1 MVSKSKGRIV
11 INGERCKGC
20 GLCIWA
26 CPKDHIRLTEQ
37 EDHRGIHIACFNEA
51 HACTGCAF
59 CAIIC
64 PDVAIEVYRGRRKRF
79 EVRGG
84 RQNVKVQS

>member
-1 MVSKSKGRIV
+1 VSKSKGKIA

-26 CPKDHIRLTEQ
+26 CPKGHIMLTEQ
-37 EDHRGIHIACFNEA
+37 EDHRGIRIACFDEA

-64 PDVAIEVYRGRRKRF
+64 PDVAIEVYRDSQTR
-79 EVRGG
+79 
-84 RQNVKVQS
+84 

>member
-79 EVRGG
+79 EAEG
-84 RQNVKVQS
+84 RVKN